1 MEVEVEEVEVEDN
14 VALRR
19 RQYRKPDLDANPV
32 GSNGSK
38 PGDDHGGIE
47 SEASAVTNGSEPA
60 ADLGG
65 IESEAS
71 AEQEGEEEVD
81 DRERDVEHENGNGGG
96 DNLEENGGG
105 GGIRSGVYFDKLEGS
120 LSSFELYV
128 IHTMNLGTESTNVV
142 SEIQSERIHIAGSSN
157 CCGKIVESVNVSGLR
172 SSPPEKS
179 FDTPEAGSKHFDQRT
194 DVDVDVDVDE
204 DFDSIEEI
212 EEEFTELDVEGVL
225 KMQNTHDL
233 YCPNCNSCITRRV
246 ILIRRKPKIRHK
258 RKPERKFDDH
268 PTYAPDAQGSENVS
282 STTSATPALD
292 EQGNDGEREAFRC
305 LSCLSFFIPTGN
317 GFRIFKFSGESK
329 KNENTPSPE
338 NIPAGRT
345 NWFFSIFA
353 IGKSKTALEQA
364 RSLPEVGAI
373 DQHVPSQSAD
383 NMSHSHKNDPLGDPI
398 DSRTATHPGKP
409 ADPPLA
415 PIAME
420 PKVDVETVNETVSD
434 HNDSTQTESFV
445 YGGQV
450 RDGVTGP
457 QKSVKDISNSST
469 EVSILMDMGGK
480 SDDAMVEKNPGDDLI
495 VVVEEGSVGT
505 TVSQRIESTAVST
518 ENGVSESRG
527 LDILKSIVYGGL
539 IESITSLGVVSS
551 AAGAG
556 ASTLNVLAL
565 GLANLLG
572 GLFVIIHN
580 LRELKNEQSGGVSSE
595 TNTQEDRYQEI
606 LGRRDNFAL
615 HATVSIL
622 SYLIF
627 GLVPPVVYSFSFRQ
641 SDNRDLKLASL
652 AAASLVCII
661 LLAIG
666 KAHVGK
672 PRRTYFK
679 TVLHYVIIGFMAS
692 GVSYLVGELLK
703 KLLEELGWF
712 DSSSAVTTLFPEAK
726 PLERA
731 WASY

>member
-105 GGIRSGVYFDKLEGS
+105 GGIRSGVYFDKLE
-120 LSSFELYV
+120 
-128 IHTMNLGTESTNVV
+128 GTESTNVV

>member
-19 RQYRKPDLDANPV
+19 RQYRKLDLDANPV

-38 PGDDHGGIE
+38 PADDHGGIE
-47 SEASAVTNGSEPA
+47 SEAFAVTNGSEPA
-60 ADLGG
+60 TDLGG

-71 AEQEGEEEVD
+71 AEQEGEEEAD

-105 GGIRSGVYFDKLEGS
+105 SGIRSGVYFDKLE
-120 LSSFELYV
+120 
-128 IHTMNLGTESTNVV
+128 GTESTNVV

-157 CCGKIVESVNVSGLR
+157 CCGKNVESVNVSGLR

-179 FDTPEAGSKHFDQRT
+179 FETPEAGSKPFNQRT
-194 DVDVDVDVDE
+194 DVDVDVDE

-212 EEEFTELDVEGVL
+212 EEEFTEPDVEGVL
-225 KMQNTHDL
+225 KKQNTHDL

-246 ILIRRKPKIRHK
+246 ILIRRKPKIRSK
-258 RKPERKFDDH
+258 RKPERKFDDQ
-268 PTYAPDAQGSENVS
+268 PTYAPDAQGPGNVS
-282 STTSATPALD
+282 SNTSATPAPD

-305 LSCLSFFIPTGN
+305 LSCLSFFIPTVN

-338 NIPAGRT
+338 KIPAGRT
-345 NWFFSIFA
+345 NWFFSIFVL
-353 IGKSKTALEQA
+353 GKSKTALEQA
-364 RSLPEVGAI
+364 RSLSEVGEI
-373 DQHVPSQSAD
+373 DQHVPSQSPD
-383 NMSHSHKNDPLGDPI
+383 NMSHSHKNDPLGAPI

-420 PKVDVETVNETVSD
+420 PKVDVETVHETVSD

-457 QKSVKDISNSST
+457 QKSVKDISSSST
-469 EVSILMDMGGK
+469 EVSILVDMGGK

-595 TNTQEDRYQEI
+595 TNKQEDRYQEI

>member
-1 MEVEVEEVEVEDN
+1 MEAEQLRWEEKEVEVEDN
-14 VALRR
+14 VALRSR
-19 RQYRKPDLDANPV
+19 HYRKPGLDANPV
-32 GSNGSK
+32 GSY
-38 PGDDHGGIE
+38 
-47 SEASAVTNGSEPA
+47 GSEPA
-60 ADLGG
+60 DDHGG

-81 DRERDVEHENGNGGG
+81 DGKRDMELDNENGGS
-96 DNLEENGGG
+96 DNLEENEEG
-105 GGIRSGVYFDKLEGS
+105 GGIRSGVYFDKLEG
-120 LSSFELYV
+120 
-128 IHTMNLGTESTNVV
+128 TESTNGV

-157 CCGKIVESVNVSGLR
+157 WFSGLR
-172 SSPPEKS
+172 PSPPEKS
-179 FDTPEAGSKHFDQRT
+179 FETPEAGSTHFDQRN
-194 DVDVDVDVDE
+194 DVDVDVDE
-204 DFDSIEEI
+204 GVDFDLTEEI

-225 KMQNTHDL
+225 KKQNTHDL

-246 ILIRRKPKIRHK
+246 ILIRKPKIRRK
-258 RKPERKFDDH
+258 RKP
-268 PTYAPDAQGSENVS
+268 
-282 STTSATPALD
+282 
-292 EQGNDGEREAFRC
+292 EREAFRC
-305 LSCLSFFIPTGN
+305 LSCLSFFILAGN

-329 KNENTPSPE
+329 KNKNTSSPE
-338 NIPAGRT
+338 KKPAGRT
-345 NWFFSIFA
+345 NRFFSIFVP
-353 IGKSKTALEQA
+353 GKSKTALEQA
-364 RSLPEVGAI
+364 RSLSEVGAI
-373 DQHVPSQSAD
+373 EQHVPSQSPD
-383 NMSHSHKNDPLGDPI
+383 NVSHSHKNDPLGAI
-398 DSRTATHPGKP
+398 DSRTAAHPGKP

-434 HNDSTQTESFV
+434 HNDSTQTGSFV

-450 RDGVTGP
+450 YNGVTGP

-469 EVSILMDMGGK
+469 EVSILVDLGGK
-480 SDDAMVEKNPGDDLI
+480 SDDAMVEKNPAHTSSTKSALVPTHSFSQGGRLDDIATESHDSGISISISPMKGSPLLEEVKTESVETGDTLINTGRGDDLI

-505 TVSQRIESTAVST
+505 AVSQRIESTAVST

-572 GLFVIIHN
+572 GLFIIIQN

-595 TNTQEDRYQEI
+595 TNKQEDRYQEL
-606 LGRRDNFAL
+606 LGRRDNFVL

-692 GVSYLVGELLK
+692 GVSCLVGELLK

-726 PLERA
+726 PIERA